1 MSELS
6 ELVVNDLIAR
16 AREVGQMAYCPYSE
30 FRVGAAVRTDAGD
43 VFVGCNVENAS
54 YGLSICAERN
64 AIFQMIARGKQS
76 FTAVV
81 IYTPTERPAA
91 PCGACRQVMNEFG
104 PNSSVICVGDGP
116 DRIDTTLD
124 ALLPSAYG
132 PQNLA

>member
-1 MSELS
+1 MPDLS

-16 AREVGQMAYCPYSE
+16 AREIAQMAYCPYSE
-30 FRVGAAVRTDAGD
+30 FRVGAAVRTDTGD
-43 VFVGCNVENAS
+43 VFAGCNVENAS

-64 AIFQMIARGKQS
+64 AIFQMIARGKQNI
-76 FTAVV
+76 TAVV
-81 IYTPTERPAA
+81 IYTPTEAPAA

-104 PNSSVICVGDGP
+104 PKTRVICVGDGP

-124 ALLPSAYG
+124 ALLPNAFG